1 MERIEKRFRRD
12 GMTFCTFV
20 SERMETGI
28 ARADELY
35 RRFCE
40 SAQKYAE
47 DVVAKDAMLR
57 YDADEN
63 PRKRFRFSASSCT
76 CRILVHWEE
85 DTVSVEGECV
95 AMGKIVRHFCHSWDV
110 RTERILLPPRP
121 RRKRTRRR
129 REAKAKS
136 E

>member
-63 PRKRFRFSASSCT
+63 PRKRFRFP
-76 CRILVHWEE
+76 H
-85 DTVSVEGECV
+85 
-95 AMGKIVRHFCHSWDV
+95 
-110 RTERILLPPRP
+110 
-121 RRKRTRRR
+121 RRARVGFLSIGRRTRFPWRGNVSLWER
-129 REAKAKS
+129 SFGTFAIRGT
-136 E
+136 